1 VFLTPPFGRLEPSS
15 TRPIAVAVSGGG
27 DSIFALRR
35 TVAWA
40 NAADRPVVALHVDH
54 GLQPQSAAWAD
65 FVDETAAALGASFR
79 RRSWDGPKPARGLAA
94 AARRARHRL
103 LADAAR
109 DAGAAVIVTGH
120 TADDAL
126 ENQRLGQGR
135 LTDWSPSPIWPE
147 GRGIF
152 LLRPLLG
159 LRREDIRNHLRAE
172 NAAWIDD
179 PTNDDPR
186 QPRIAARQA
195 IAGLFPPLYGEGQ
208 DEAQPRR
215 RVGMLQTAP
224 PGPADHPPH
233 EGEGKEVADLARAAT
248 LRDAVIALPRDVLL
262 AAPQAA
268 RRKVLASA
276 LVCAGGGERLPRTDA
291 LDRLL
296 ARLASGETFA
306 ATLCGARLEA
316 AGTLTIMRDI
326 GEAGRAGL
334 RSGGPV
340 WDGRYDATGVYG
352 EIRPLK
358 GLAASLPP
366 AQRSRL
372 RNLPPA
378 ARAALPVVVAHG
390 QVTCPILAQPPSPSM
405 ASLVG
410 ARFAAACGALARE
423 GDLTPRL

>member
-1 VFLTPPFGRLEPSS
+1 MGESETSPPFAEARASS
-15 TRPIAVAVSGGG
+15 
-27 DSIFALRR
+27 
-35 TVAWA
+35 
-40 NAADRPVVALHVDH
+40 
-54 GLQPQSAAWAD
+54 
-65 FVDETAAALGASFR
+65 
-79 RRSWDGPKPARGLAA
+79 
-94 AARRARHRL
+94 
-103 LADAAR
+103 
-109 DAGAAVIVTGH
+109 
-120 TADDAL
+120 
-126 ENQRLGQGR
+126 
-135 LTDWSPSPIWPE
+135 
-147 GRGIF
+147 
-152 LLRPLLG
+152 
-159 LRREDIRNHLRAE
+159 
-172 NAAWIDD
+172 
-179 PTNDDPR
+179 
-186 QPRIAARQA
+186 
-195 IAGLFPPLYGEGQ
+195 
-208 DEAQPRR
+208 
-215 RVGMLQTAP
+215 
-224 PGPADHPPH
+224 HPPH

-268 RRKVLASA
+268 RRRVLASA
-276 LVCAGGGERLPRTDA
+276 LVCAGGGERLPKTDA

-296 ARLASGETFA
+296 VRLASGETFA

-405 ASLVG
+405 TSLVG